1 MKAPHISGAFFV
13 VFILLSD
20 TKFLLKLHFSLD
32 EKIKNYTQ

>member
-1 MKAPHISGAFFV
+1 MRQLS
-13 VFILLSD
+13 LSD